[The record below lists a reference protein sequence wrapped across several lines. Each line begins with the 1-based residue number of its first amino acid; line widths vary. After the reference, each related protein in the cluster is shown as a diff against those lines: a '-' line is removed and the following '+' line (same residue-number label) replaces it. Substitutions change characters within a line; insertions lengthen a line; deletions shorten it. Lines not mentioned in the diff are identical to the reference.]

1 VSSSLDS
8 SAFAGIVLV
17 VALTGALPVELV
29 QGDEPHPDIPIL
41 AMGGLA
47 YVAAL
52 LRLRWRSSGT
62 GP

>member
-1 VSSSLDS
+1 M
-8 SAFAGIVLV
+8 
-17 VALTGALPVELV
+17 ALTGALLVELL
-29 QGDEPHPDIPIL
+29 QGDDPRPYIPIL
-41 AMGGLA
+41 AVGGLA

>member
-8 SAFAGIVLV
+8 PAFAGIVLV
-17 VALTGALPVELV
+17 VALTGALLVELL
-29 QGDEPHPDIPIL
+29 QGDDPRPYIPIL
-41 AMGGLA
+41 AVGGLA

>member
-1 VSSSLDS
+1 
-8 SAFAGIVLV
+8 VLV
-17 VALTGALPVELV
+17 VALTGALLVELL
-29 QGDEPHPDIPIL
+29 QGDDPRPYIPIL
-41 AMGGLA
+41 AVGGLA